1 MAMAEAEYNT
11 RHTKAILNVL
21 LCVAM
26 TLDLAEG
33 ADHPD
38 ASVLGRS
45 LLPSPLVDGFINT
58 AKMSGVVPEGD
69 GIVPWRS
76 RTSFISHYIV
86 VDENYPHCLASRF
99 TAYDSRLRPGPLKM
113 YQSSTHSGCSQFG
126 FADRLC

>member
-38 ASVLGRS
+38 VSVLGRS

-69 GIVPWRS
+69 W
-76 RTSFISHYIV
+76 
-86 VDENYPHCLASRF
+86 HCTLE
-99 TAYDSRLRPGPLKM
+99 KQNII
-113 YQSSTHSGCSQFG
+113 YQSLYC
-126 FADRLC
+126 C